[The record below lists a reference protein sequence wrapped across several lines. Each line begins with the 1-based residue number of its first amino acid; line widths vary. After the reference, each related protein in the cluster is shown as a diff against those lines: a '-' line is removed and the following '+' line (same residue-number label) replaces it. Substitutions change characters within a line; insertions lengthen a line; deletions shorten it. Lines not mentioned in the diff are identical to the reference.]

1 MNELSTGM
9 MLVVPTSDELMDIIE
24 DTGMSEN
31 CLYLSIWSSSL
42 APDSLTSVILILSSG
57 QEPDSAV
64 EASGVEMAALGGVVV
79 VTAETRHGALGFL
92 AAEDSVVTGPP
103 DVCHEKCNNEFY

>member
-1 MNELSTGM
+1 
-9 MLVVPTSDELMDIIE
+9 
-24 DTGMSEN
+24 MSEN

-42 APDSLTSVILILSSG
+42 APASLTSVILILSSG

-64 EASGVEMAALGGVVV
+64 EASGVEMAALGGVEMAALGGVVV

-92 AAEDSVVTGPP
+92 AAEESVVTGPP
-103 DVCHEKCNNEFY
+103 DVSHKK

>member
-1 MNELSTGM
+1 
-9 MLVVPTSDELMDIIE
+9 
-24 DTGMSEN
+24 MSEN

-42 APDSLTSVILILSSG
+42 APASLTSVILILSSG

-92 AAEDSVVTGPP
+92 AAEDSVVTGTP
-103 DVCHEKCNNEFY
+103 DVNHKKYNNVFY

>member
-1 MNELSTGM
+1 
-9 MLVVPTSDELMDIIE
+9 
-24 DTGMSEN
+24 MSEN

-42 APDSLTSVILILSSG
+42 APASLTSVILILSSG

-103 DVCHEKCNNEFY
+103 DVSQREEPGGLTRRTALQTVEAGPEVES